1 MTHYCMANP
10 ELYATMER
18 TVLPQLIFFNLEPT
32 VLKLIKLSKICTYP
46 LSSQNFVVFY
56 LPSFLPLNQGC
67 GAGAAPFW
75 PNGSRISAIAAS
87 PALDQA

>member
-1 MTHYCMANP
+1 MANP

-18 TVLPQLIFFNLEPT
+18 TVLPQLIFFNLEPK
-32 VLKLIKLSKICTYP
+32 VLKLIKLRKIFTYP
-46 LSSQNFVVFY
+46 LSSQNFIIFY

-75 PNGSRISAIAAS
+75 PNGSRSRNIAAA